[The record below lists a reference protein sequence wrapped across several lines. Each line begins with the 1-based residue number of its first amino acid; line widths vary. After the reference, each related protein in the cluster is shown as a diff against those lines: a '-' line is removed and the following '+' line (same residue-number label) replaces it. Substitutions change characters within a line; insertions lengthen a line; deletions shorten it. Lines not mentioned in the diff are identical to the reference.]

1 MKKYID
7 LQKLKREW
15 KTFSWAILS
24 ILIEGWDTI
33 LSSQLGLV
41 DNLIPQQYHYILH
54 IIIPMGF
61 LILHKWKD
69 DHDEGKN

>member
-41 DNLIPQQYHYILH
+41 DNLIPQLS
-54 IIIPMGF
+54 
-61 LILHKWKD
+61 
-69 DHDEGKN
+69 